1 VGVNPEKFHK
11 DLRRFE
17 SLGLDSAVLI
27 YHLEDV
33 EPYSEL
39 TELVFSAVASGS
51 AASSVSEPKG

>member
-1 VGVNPEKFHK
+1 MGVNPEKFHK